1 MLFIFGTLV
10 FFRAVPERIIRR
22 MKNTKTANS
31 LRALCEAAIMISLS
45 IVLTLLRFPPFNID
59 LWGNGGSIDFVM
71 VPLVVLAWRRGANWA
86 IPAGLAFGFL
96 KCLIGGGIGWGL
108 LSVLFDYVLAYGAV
122 GVAGFFK
129 GRKNGLVLGTI
140 AGSLA
145 RFIMHF
151 ISGVT
156 IWKIAVG
163 DEVSLFGMTFD
174 SSMSFVYSLLYNG
187 SYMLGNMIFC
197 LVAVILLAKPLAK
210 LPK

>member
-1 MLFIFGTLV
+1 MNNSI
-10 FFRAVPERIIRR
+10 
-22 MKNTKTANS
+22 TAKR
-31 LRALCEAAIMISLS
+31 LRALCESAIMVALS
-45 IVLTLLRFPPFNID
+45 VVLTLLRFPPFNID

-108 LSVLFDYVLAYGAV
+108 PSVLLDYVLAYGAV
-122 GVAGFFK
+122 GIAGFFK
-129 GRKNGLVLGTI
+129 GKKNGLVIGTVV
-140 AGSLA
+140 GSLA
-145 RFIMHF
+145 RFIVHF

-174 SSMSFVYSLLYNG
+174 SSASFVYSLLYNG
-187 SYMLGNMIFC
+187 GYMLGNFIFC
-197 LVAVILLAKPLAK
+197 LVAVLLLAKPLSK
-210 LPK
+210 LPNK

>member
-1 MLFIFGTLV
+1 
-10 FFRAVPERIIRR
+10 
-22 MKNTKTANS
+22 MKNTKTAKN
-31 LRALCEAAIMISLS
+31 LRALCESAIMIALA

-71 VPLVVLAWRRGANWA
+71 VPLVVLAWRRGAQWA

-96 KCLIGGGIGWGL
+96 KCLIGSGIGWGL

-129 GRKNGLVLGTI
+129 NKKNGLVIGTLV
-140 AGSLA
+140 GSFA

-163 DEVSLFGMTFD
+163 DEVSLFGATFD
-174 SSMSFVYSLLYNG
+174 SSMSFIYSILYNG
-187 SYMLGNMIFC
+187 GYMLGNMIFC
-197 LVAVILLAKPLAK
+197 LVAVILLSKPLAK